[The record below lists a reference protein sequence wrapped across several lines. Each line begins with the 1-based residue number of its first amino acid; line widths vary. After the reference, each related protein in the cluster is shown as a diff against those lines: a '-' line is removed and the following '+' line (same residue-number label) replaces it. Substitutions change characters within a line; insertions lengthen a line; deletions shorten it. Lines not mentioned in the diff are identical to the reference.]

1 MKKTELQQI
10 IREEVRRILA
20 EAERKFEVDDI
31 VQVVTPSMSN
41 FKKRGIVKD
50 MSPSEAFFLVKF
62 TTGQSGYFH
71 ESDLKLIK
79 RTSL

>member
-1 MKKTELQQI
+1 MKKSELQQI

-41 FKKRGIVKD
+41 YKKKGTVVD
-50 MSPSEAFFLVKF
+50 MSPSESFFLVKF

-79 RTSL
+79 RPSL

>member
-1 MKKTELQQI
+1 MKTSELKQI
-10 IREEVRRILA
+10 IQEEVRRVLA

-50 MSPSEAFFLVKF
+50 MSPSESFFLVKF

-71 ESDLKLIK
+71 ESDLKLVK
-79 RTSL
+79 RPSL

>member
-1 MKKTELQQI
+1 MKKTELQEI

-41 FKKRGIVKD
+41 YKKKGTVVD
-50 MSPSEAFFLVKF
+50 MSPSESFFLVKF

-79 RTSL
+79 RPSL

>member
-1 MKKTELQQI
+1 MKVSELKQI
-10 IREEVRRILA
+10 IQEEVRRVLA

-50 MSPSEAFFLVKF
+50 MSPSESFFLVKF

-71 ESDLKLIK
+71 ESDLKLVK
-79 RTSL
+79 RPSL

>member
-1 MKKTELQQI
+1 MKASELKQI
-10 IREEVRRILA
+10 IQEEVRKVLA

-50 MSPSEAFFLVKF
+50 MSPSESFFLVKF
-62 TTGQSGYFH
+62 TTGQSGYLH
-71 ESDLKLIK
+71 ESDLKLVK
-79 RTSL
+79 RPSL

>member
-1 MKKTELQQI
+1 MKATELRKL
-10 IREEVRRILA
+10 IREEVRRILV

-41 FKKRGIVKD
+41 YKKKGVVKD

-79 RTSL
+79 RPSL

>member
-1 MKKTELQQI
+1 MKKSELKKLI
-10 IREEVRRILA
+10 HEEVRIALA

-41 FKKRGIVKD
+41 YKKRGVVKD
-50 MSPSEAFFLVKF
+50 MSPSESFFLVKF
-62 TTGQSGYFH
+62 TTGQAGYFQ

-79 RTSL
+79 RPSL

>member
-1 MKKTELQQI
+1 MKASELKRI
-10 IREEVRRILA
+10 IQEEVRKVLA

-50 MSPSEAFFLVKF
+50 MSPSESFFLVKF

-71 ESDLKLIK
+71 ESDLKLVK
-79 RTSL
+79 RPSL